1 MFATSVLFYQI
12 SAICQVR
19 IFQTTLKSS
28 EKISTCVLRDPD
40 VYCIH
45 VQSHIALAEIGP
57 SSAGIV
63 PVLLGF
69 FVVL

>member
-19 IFQTTLKSS
+19 IFQATLKSS
-28 EKISTCVLRDPD
+28 GKVSTCVLRRSS

-69 FVVL
+69 FVAL